1 LFVLDPWVYT
11 VKRSTQTSK
20 EKDMSDQ
27 WKVVLLET
35 LGNAAMDSSF
45 EFIMSHINTTNS
57 AWIKRAGLHAMRK
70 YEHDKVFIQNK
81 VKNAE
86 VNFTLG

>member
-1 LFVLDPWVYT
+1 
-11 VKRSTQTSK
+11 
-20 EKDMSDQ
+20 MSDQ

-70 YEHDKVFIQNK
+70 YEHDKVFIQNNK

-86 VNFTLG
+86 LNFTLG